1 MTQGNRIG
9 DDGAEKIAQGLAINN
24 KLTELYMWV
33 RLALLLLN
41 SFQTNSPFI
50 QENHI
55 GDKGTGKIAETLKI
69 NNTLTI
75 LYLAVRFTILNLYS
89 IKLTHKIFTEQPF
102 WSRRRRE
109 DCRSIGN
116 QQYIENIAF
125 EGEITLF
132 R

>member
-1 MTQGNRIG
+1 M
-9 DDGAEKIAQGLAINN
+9 
-24 KLTELYMWV
+24 
-33 RLALLLLN
+33 RLALLLLLN

-55 GDKGTGKIAETLKI
+55 GDKGTGNIAETLKI

-75 LYLAVRFTILNLYS
+75 LYLAVRFTILNLYY
-89 IKLTHKIFTEQPF
+89 IKLTRKIFTEQPF
-102 WSRRRRE
+102 WSTRRRE

-116 QQYIENIAF
+116 QQYIEHIAF

-132 R
+132 SINNIKLVNKFNNSGQ